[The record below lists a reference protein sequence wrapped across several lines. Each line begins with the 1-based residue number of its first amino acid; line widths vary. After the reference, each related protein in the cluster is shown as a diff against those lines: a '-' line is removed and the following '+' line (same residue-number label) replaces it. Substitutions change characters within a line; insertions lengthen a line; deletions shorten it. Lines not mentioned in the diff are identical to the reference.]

1 MSARFSAPFWLFKSR
16 LSRQIVA
23 WVFASIVAIEVIILI
38 PSYYRRERELLEQL
52 EKVSSEVI
60 SSILAAKYPDS
71 ELLEMM
77 SQKIKPNSVILG
89 AALYRSDGRP
99 ISKFGELPDID
110 TTDLNGLKI
119 ARQRSLDGNRYDI
132 ARLIDVP
139 PDRQAILAVR
149 HDSSAIARELYA
161 FTGRIAGLVLLIS
174 IFVTVVTMLALG
186 GIVIIPIL
194 RLRDDLIAADYVTG
208 NAQVKID
215 FYSGSVKRSDELGEV
230 MAAFNQMF
238 RHIQTEIRD
247 RICAEAEV
255 RKLNGELEQRVQ
267 QRTAQLQA
275 ANQDLKTEI
284 IERKRVQEQL
294 LHLAVHDPLTSLPNR
309 TLFLERLAQALN
321 RSKQDA
327 DYLFAVLFIDC
338 DRFKVVNDSLG
349 HLIGD
354 QLLIAVARRLESCL
368 SLVDT
373 LARLGGDEFTILLEE
388 IRALDDATRIAKR
401 IGEQLTP
408 PFLLEEQE
416 VFINASIGIVLAT
429 TDYQKPEHLLRD
441 ADVAMYRAKELGKGR
456 YQVFDRGMHSRAL
469 RRLQLE
475 TDLRLAVE
483 RREFVVYYQPIISL
497 ATGKINGFE
506 ALVRWEHPHRG
517 FISPGE
523 FIPIAEET
531 GLIMPI
537 GEWVLQEAC
546 QQLRAWQNRGLT
558 VGDPTF
564 NISVNLSVKQFSQ
577 SNLSEQIDA
586 IIEFAELDFSCLKLE
601 ITESAIMDNSE
612 SALAILQQL
621 QRRQIQ
627 LSIDDFGTGYSSLSY
642 LHRFPVDNL
651 KIDRSFVSRI
661 GEAGENLEI
670 VQAILSL
677 GHNLGMTVT
686 AEGIETMQ
694 QLARLRA
701 LGCELGQGYFFS
713 KPLDSKSATELL
725 AKNCQW

>member
-77 SQKIKPNSVILG
+77 SQKLKPNSVILG

-110 TTDLNGLKI
+110 TTDLNGLKV

-139 PDRQAILAVR
+139 PDRQAILAIR
-149 HDSSAIARELYA
+149 HDSSSIARELYA

-321 RSKQDA
+321 RSQQDA

-475 TDLRLAVE
+475 TDLRLAVD

-517 FISPGE
+517 FVSPGE

-621 QRRQIQ
+621 QCRQIQ

-670 VQAILSL
+670 VQAIVSL

-713 KPLDSKSATELL
+713 KPLDSQSATELL